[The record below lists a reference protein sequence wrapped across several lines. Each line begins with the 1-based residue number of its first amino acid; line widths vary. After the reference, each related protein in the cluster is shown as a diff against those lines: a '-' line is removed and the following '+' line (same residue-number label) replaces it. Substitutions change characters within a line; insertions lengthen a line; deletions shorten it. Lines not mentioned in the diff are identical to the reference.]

1 MGLSLRGVELLW
13 GDMAFK
19 DSIQAATGAA
29 MATPRRRVAVRVAGG
44 VVAALA
50 VFGLAGYF
58 GGPPLIKYLVEKNA
72 TEALGRKVTLGEA
85 HVRPFSLSATI
96 NNLTIYEPD
105 GKTPMVTLGEAE
117 AKTSAASVWHL
128 APVIDSLHVD
138 ALSVHVL
145 RDANGRMN
153 FADVQ
158 ERFAALPPKPADAKP
173 ARFSVSNIAVT
184 NTSFVYEDKLL
195 NTVQRVEN
203 FTLTLPFLSKTT

>member
-72 TEALGRKVTLGEA
+72 TEALG
-85 HVRPFSLSATI
+85 
-96 NNLTIYEPD
+96 
-105 GKTPMVTLGEAE
+105 
-117 AKTSAASVWHL
+117 
-128 APVIDSLHVD
+128 
-138 ALSVHVL
+138 
-145 RDANGRMN
+145 
-153 FADVQ
+153 
-158 ERFAALPPKPADAKP
+158 
-173 ARFSVSNIAVT
+173 AR
-184 NTSFVYEDKLL
+184 
-195 NTVQRVEN
+195 
-203 FTLTLPFLSKTT
+203 

>member
-1 MGLSLRGVELLW
+1 
-13 GDMAFK
+13 
-19 DSIQAATGAA
+19 
-29 MATPRRRVAVRVAGG
+29 

-96 NNLTIYEPD
+96 NDLTIFEPD

-117 AKTSAASVWHL
+117 ANTSAASVWHL
-128 APVIDSLHVD
+128 APVVDSLHVD
-138 ALSVHVL
+138 ALSVHVV

-153 FADVQ
+153 FADAGTL
-158 ERFAALPPKPADAKP
+158 RRAAAEAGRRKP

-195 NTVQRVEN
+195 DTVQRVEN
-203 FTLTLPFLSKTT
+203 FTLTLPFLSNLPHDVT